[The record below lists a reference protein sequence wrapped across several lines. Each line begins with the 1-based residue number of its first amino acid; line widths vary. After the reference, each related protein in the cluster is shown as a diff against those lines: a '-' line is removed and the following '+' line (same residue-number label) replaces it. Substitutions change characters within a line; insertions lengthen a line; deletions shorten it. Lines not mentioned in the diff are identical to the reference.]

1 MGSDLYFT
9 ALVSEQLTV
18 VSGGG
23 GGGRESIVGVPRLK
37 GHKGSLQQTRS
48 ATY

>member
-18 VSGGG
+18 VSGG